1 MDLLEHFEEY
11 LRTHP
16 IQIDSFHP
24 HYQEALN
31 AMLQADGKRFRPLL
45 LLSIVHAVDPLLL
58 PSSMPIALA
67 VEIFHTYSLIHDDL
81 PVMDDAAL
89 RRGKPTLHTRYDEL
103 TAVLVGDAL
112 NTHAFYLIGSAPLSS
127 DIKNGLTTILAK
139 NGGVDGMVHGQI
151 LDCHF
156 ENHPLTL
163 KQLTILHRNKTAKL
177 IAASLQMGG
186 VIVGFEEM
194 ILQRLYDFGLGLGLL
209 FQIQDDIIDAVCTQ
223 EEAGKSTQ
231 KDKYKNS
238 FVNLL
243 GLDGAYTKAQE
254 LAKNLEEELASF
266 EPRIQKSLQEALQNY
281 LYRHQHF
288 TKESNAREEDAQKDG

>member
-1 MDLLEHFEEY
+1 MDLLDRFEEY
-11 LRTHP
+11 LRSHP
-16 IQIDSFHP
+16 IQVESFHP

-31 AMLQADGKRFRPLL
+31 AMLRAGGKRFRPLL
-45 LLSIVHAVDPLLL
+45 LLQIVDAINPLLV
-58 PSSMPIALA
+58 PSSMPVALA

-89 RRGKPTLHTRYDEL
+89 RRGEPTLHRRYDEL

-112 NTHAFYLIGSAPLSS
+112 NTHAFSLLSGAPLSPDTKS
-127 DIKNGLTTILAK
+127 ELVHTLAK
-139 NGGVDGMVHGQI
+139 NGGVEGMVHGQI

-156 ENHPLTL
+156 ENHPLSIE
-163 KQLTILHRNKTAKL
+163 QLTILHKNKTAKL

-186 VIVGFEEM
+186 IIVDLEETT
-194 ILQRLYDFGLGLGLL
+194 LRKLYDFGLDLGLL

-231 KDKYKNS
+231 KDEHKNS

-243 GLDGAYTKAQE
+243 GLEGACVRAQD
-254 LAKNLEEELASF
+254 LAKSLEEMLTSF
-266 EPRIQKSLQEALQNY
+266 DPKIQKALKDLLQEY
-281 LYRHQHF
+281 LYRHQKF
-288 TKESNAREEDAQKDG
+288 IKDCNGR

>member
-1 MDLLEHFEEY
+1 MDLLDRFEEY
-11 LRTHP
+11 LRSHP
-16 IQIDSFHP
+16 IQVESFHP

-31 AMLQADGKRFRPLL
+31 AMLLAGGKRFRPLL
-45 LLSIVHAVDPLLL
+45 LLQIVEAINPLLV
-58 PSSMPIALA
+58 PSSMPVALA

-89 RRGKPTLHTRYDEL
+89 RRGEPTLHRRYDEL

-112 NTHAFYLIGSAPLSS
+112 NTHAFSLLSGAPLSPDTKS
-127 DIKNGLTTILAK
+127 KLVHTLAK
-139 NGGVDGMVHGQI
+139 NGGVEGMVHGQI

-156 ENHPLTL
+156 ENHPLSIE
-163 KQLTILHRNKTAKL
+163 QLMILHKNKTAKL

-186 VIVGFEEM
+186 IIVDLEERT
-194 ILQRLYDFGLGLGLL
+194 LRKLYDFGLDLGLL

-231 KDKYKNS
+231 KDEYKNS

-243 GLDGAYTKAQE
+243 GLEGACVRAQD
-254 LAKNLEEELASF
+254 LAKSLEEMLTSF
-266 EPRIQKSLQEALQNY
+266 DPKIQKALKDLLQEY
-281 LYRHQHF
+281 LYRHQKF
-288 TKESNAREEDAQKDG
+288 IKDCNGR